1 MLYRNCSTPATAG
14 LALLALAA
22 CANPTPSVASTSPDA
37 SMGIDL
43 GPSSRVP
50 RTQLAM
56 AGAGRAMAAAPAAGP
71 VQTVHEGGSDAHA
84 TGTVNKVDAAGHKV
98 NLSHNPI
105 PAIGWPAMTMDFNVA
120 PSVDLSRVKP
130 GTKVNFSIEKDK
142 AGMYQIQSI
151 EPAGGGR

>member
-1 MLYRNCSTPATAG
+1 MLYRNYAASTAG
-14 LALLALAA
+14 LTLLALAA

-37 SMGIDL
+37 PMGIDL

-56 AGAGRAMAAAPAAGP
+56 AGAGHPVVATPAAGS
-71 VQTVHEGGSDAHA
+71 VQKVHEAGSDAHA
-84 TGTVNKVDAAGHKV
+84 TGTVNNVDAAGHQV

-120 PSVDLSRVKP
+120 PSVDLSRIKP
-130 GTKVNFSIEKDK
+130 GSKVNFSMEKDK
-142 AGMYQIQSI
+142 AGMYQIRSI
-151 EPAGGGR
+151 EPVGGAR

>member
-1 MLYRNCSTPATAG
+1 MLYRNCAASTAG

-22 CANPTPSVASTSPDA
+22 CANPTPSIASTGTDA
-37 SMGIDL
+37 ATGVNL

-56 AGAGRAMAAAPAAGP
+56 AGASHAMVAAPAAGP

-120 PSVDLSRVKP
+120 PSVDLSRIKP
-130 GTKVNFSIEKDK
+130 GSKVNFSMEKGK

-151 EPAGGGR
+151 EPAGGPR